1 MKLPFSKLSV
11 TSIAALL
18 FILSSC
24 TNTGGL
30 TKCPDMKSK
39 HIQPFFAKHK
49 TSKPTAKAKQKQTTK
64 ETVADNTPK
73 KQPQAV
79 AFIAGNTPLNFV
91 LPNSFAEKLQQEE
104 IEKVNAVFASNSNN
118 KVSFTK
124 NSSGKVVLHADSRKD
139 FKKAVKQIAFK
150 KPAAPISDGTRD
162 VLALVGG
169 ILGIVSAGTSPIPFV
184 NFLSIFVG
192 VGAIV
197 LGVLGWKSDR
207 RKVWSRLGVI
217 LGAVGIS
224 LAIMFIVLYFVV
236 FNLFYF

>member
-1 MKLPFSKLSV
+1 
-11 TSIAALL
+11 
-18 FILSSC
+18 
-24 TNTGGL
+24 
-30 TKCPDMKSK
+30 MKSK
-39 HIQPFFAKHK
+39 HIQPFFAKQK
-49 TSKPTAKAKQKQTTK
+49 ASKPTAKAKKSQPTQ
-64 ETVADNTPK
+64 ESVADNATK
-73 KQPQAV
+73 KQPQAI

-104 IEKVNAVFASNSNN
+104 IEKVNAVFASNSNS
-118 KVSFTK
+118 KVSLTK

-150 KPAAPISDGTRD
+150 KPAAPMSESARD

-169 ILGIVSAGTSPIPFV
+169 ILGIVSAGTSPIPFF
-184 NFLSIFVG
+184 NFLSIFIG
-192 VGAIV
+192 AAAIV
-197 LGVLGWKSDR
+197 LGVLGWKSER